1 MPEAHMQPANITA
14 HHRPQ
19 KQEACFLLLP
29 PLSNA
34 HPIRIQVQNAQNC
47 YFAATTLE
55 LSIISDTRFCKPI
68 TKDQLSSRSE
78 LNTVRLKRL
87 NSFRGWKILTQ
98 ISLT

>member
-1 MPEAHMQPANITA
+1 CSLQTSLPTTD
-14 HHRPQ
+14 HRSKKPVS
-19 KQEACFLLLP
+19 CYLP

-34 HPIRIQVQNAQNC
+34 HPICKQVQNAQNC
-47 YFAATTLE
+47 YFAAATLE
-55 LSIISDTRFCKPI
+55 LSIISDTHFCKPI

-78 LNTVRLKRL
+78 LNTLRLKHL

>member
-19 KQEACFLLLP
+19 KQEACFLLLN
-29 PLSNA
+29 S
-34 HPIRIQVQNAQNC
+34 QNC
-47 YFAATTLE
+47 YFAAATLE
-55 LSIISDTRFCKPI
+55 LSIISDTHFCKPI

-78 LNTVRLKRL
+78 LNTLRLKHL